1 MGLNSEA
8 FAILAGLAKVGGLS
22 GKDCVTIGRQNN
34 FLRHSDFRRAAKR
47 LQLSL
52 PLSRIQYLATAR
64 FIEPIL
70 LELGARS
77 VASLDAS
84 DYEGADIVYDMN
96 LPLPADL
103 LGRYDFVYDG
113 GTLEHIYNY
122 PQAIE
127 NVASLLKPGGLL
139 LSGSPANNEPG
150 HGFYQFS
157 PELIF
162 SAFPAVGLKVIR
174 AYLVATQFPSQFYEI
189 SCPSDI
195 GGRITFLSGE
205 PIQLFVIA
213 CKSNGEP
220 GKRQVVQQS
229 DYAGLKWRTG
239 TDHLTW
245 DRSLRAKLRRLA
257 YRIVVL
263 RCLWPLNFL
272 CRSLSLPSAAVWPTS
287 PGIRRIS
294 IWSAMARIRL

>member
-1 MGLNSEA
+1 MGLTSES
-8 FAILAGLAKVGGLS
+8 FAILAGLAKLGALS

-34 FLRHSDFRRAAKR
+34 FVRRSALRRTAKR

-52 PLSRIQYLATAR
+52 SAARVQDLAAAR

-77 VASLDAS
+77 VDSLDAS
-84 DYEGADIVYDMN
+84 DYEGANIVYDMN
-96 LPLPADL
+96 KALPADL

-122 PQAIE
+122 PQALE
-127 NVASLLKPGGLL
+127 NLSNLLRSGGLV

-157 PELIF
+157 PELIYT
-162 SAFPAVGLKVIR
+162 AFPAVGLKVIR

-189 SCPSDI
+189 SSPAEI
-195 GGRITFLSGE
+195 GSRLTFLSGE

-213 CKSNGEP
+213 CKSGTAIDR
-220 GKRQVVQQS
+220 GRVQQS
-229 DYAGLKWRTG
+229 DYAGMKWGSR

-257 YRIVVL
+257 YRIFVL
-263 RCLWPLNFL
+263 RCLWPANFL
-272 CRSLSLPSAAVWPTS
+272 LRALALPGAAVWPTS
-287 PGIRRIS
+287 PGIRRVS
-294 IWSAMARIRL
+294 IWDAMARVHL